1 MKKTFGYYLLLV
13 ATWPMQFFP
22 LGFHHFFSDVLYLII
37 YKMAGYRKRVVA
49 ENLRNAFSE
58 KTESERKKIEK
69 SFYQK
74 FADLFIDT
82 LYFTHTPFKRI
93 KKRLVIENLELL
105 RSLISANRNVILMA
119 GHLGNWEYF
128 QLFREELDARKFFIY
143 KHLQSKTFDQF
154 YKKTRSRAA
163 QPLEMRET
171 FRVLYSVARSGE
183 RYAAFFL
190 SDQRPLK
197 REISHWT
204 MFLNQ
209 DTPVITGTEKMAQR
223 TNAAVVYT
231 EITAVKRGYQRLR
244 FELISDDVNSLK
256 DFELTDKFMQ
266 QLEKSIREYPDQYF
280 WTHKRWKYKRE
291 DSEEN

>member
-49 ENLRNAFSE
+49 ENLRNAFPE

-105 RSLISANRNVILMA
+105 RSLISANRNLAPLVQKIERLA
-119 GHLGNWEYF
+119 VGNQCSNLVPLGHPVKIALP
-128 QLFREELDARKFFIY
+128 LF
-143 KHLQSKTFDQF
+143 
-154 YKKTRSRAA
+154 
-163 QPLEMRET
+163 
-171 FRVLYSVARSGE
+171 
-183 RYAAFFL
+183 
-190 SDQRPLK
+190 
-197 REISHWT
+197 
-204 MFLNQ
+204 
-209 DTPVITGTEKMAQR
+209 
-223 TNAAVVYT
+223 
-231 EITAVKRGYQRLR
+231 
-244 FELISDDVNSLK
+244 
-256 DFELTDKFMQ
+256 
-266 QLEKSIREYPDQYF
+266 
-280 WTHKRWKYKRE
+280 
-291 DSEEN
+291 